1 MRLILILS
9 ILMSGCSSIPHLSV
23 YDEAKQNFIYIEDE
37 ADEWLVYDRIDE
49 PFMGD
54 CEDFAFTL
62 QKQIGGEVWKVHV
75 YGIWHAVLLK
85 DGFVYDNIR
94 RTPITIFSY
103 RGWFVEIIW

>member
-9 ILMSGCSSIPHLSV
+9 ILMSGCTSIPHF
-23 YDEAKQNFIYIEDE
+23 DKWHEARNNFRYIEDIE
-37 ADEWLVYDRIDE
+37 GEWLVYDRIDE
-49 PFMGD
+49 EFMGD

-94 RTPITIFSY
+94 RTPISRESY
-103 RGWFVEIIW
+103 RGWFVEVI